1 MKTFAILVLLIASL
15 LVTACVAP
23 APLVPAQP
31 TQAIPTQP
39 AQTPTDALAPEATAA
54 GVEAS
59 AIPVEALKNATYSG
73 IYDEPITLTDG
84 LFEGE
89 PFAEG
94 DPARPTVAI
103 IDGAE
108 LFGDLN
114 GDGVDD
120 AVIFLLERGGGSGA
134 FTYVAAQLNQDGQPV
149 DAGAVRIEDRIG
161 VKSAAV
167 VDGQIMLEIITQGP
181 GDVACCG
188 THKAHKTYALQDG
201 RLSET
206 TPAGGE
212 LVQISAVDLDGTSWT
227 LLALDG
233 QPAPADTAATLSF
246 QANQV
251 SGSGGC
257 NSYSASFSL
266 GEDNPFVMTIGP
278 FAATEKSCPEP
289 AGSQESAYL
298 AALGSVERW
307 GYDFGRLALYYAGGQ
322 EVESRL
328 LFAPQA
334 APGAITDQAI
344 ELVPPPTE
352 DLLMLRAHPWQWI
365 SFTNPLEVVEIEDPA
380 SYRVSFNPDASLA
393 VTADCNDVVGFYQG
407 EWGEALTIA
416 VDPAALADCG
426 PGSRSAQFVTLLG
439 AGARYFFEG
448 ENLFIDLFADGGTMG
463 FAPSGEVTA
472 PDPDDYMA
480 ASSISKDGFAIN
492 DEEMRQLDGQEVM
505 LWGYVDHGNI
515 YGDEG
520 AKTILGDWWSG
531 AGPDA
536 ATWRFNLKA
545 RAGDAAGKSFA
556 VTIPNDAGRDELL
569 RRFVADAQAQ
579 QPTRVFVTGWLTT
592 FEAPS
597 GDRVRT
603 GLMLDVQSSSNIRPD

>member
-1 MKTFAILVLLIASL
+1 MKTTITLLLLIASL
-15 LVTACVAP
+15 LAVACAAP
-23 APLVPAQP
+23 AAPAQAP
-31 TQAIPTQP
+31 ATEQP
-39 AQTPTDALAPEATAA
+39 AETAGIA
-54 GVEAS
+54 
-59 AIPVEALKNATYSG
+59 VEALKNATFSG
-73 IYDEPITLTDG
+73 IYDEPIALAGG
-84 LFEGE
+84 LYQGE
-89 PFAEG
+89 PLSEG
-94 DPARPTVAI
+94 DPARPTVEY
-103 IDGAE
+103 IDGVE
-108 LFGDLN
+108 LTGDLD

-120 AVIFLLERGGGSGA
+120 AVVFLLERGGGSGA
-134 FTYVAAQLNQDGQPV
+134 FTYVAAQLNQDGQPA

-161 VKSAAV
+161 VKLAAV
-167 VDGQIMLEIITQGP
+167 EDGQIMLEIITQGP

-188 THKAHKTYALQDG
+188 THKAHKTYALQDE
-201 RLSET
+201 RLLET

-212 LVQISAVDLDGTSWT
+212 LVRISAADLDGTSWT

-233 QPAPADTAATLSF
+233 QPALADTAATLSF
-246 QANQV
+246 LANQV

-266 GEDNPFVMTIGP
+266 GEDNPLVMTIGP
-278 FAATEKSCPEP
+278 LTATDKSCPEL

-298 AALGSVERW
+298 AALDDVARW

-322 EVESRL
+322 DGESRL

-334 APGAITDQAI
+334 VSETAALPAP
-344 ELVPPPTE
+344 ELAPPPTE
-352 DLLMLRAHPWQWI
+352 DLLMLRAHPWQWV

-393 VTADCNDVVGFYQG
+393 ITADCNDVVGFYQG
-407 EWGEALTIA
+407 EWGGALTIT
-416 VDPAALADCG
+416 VDPATLAECG
-426 PGSRSAQFVTLLG
+426 PASRSARFVTLLN

-448 ENLFIDLFADGGTMG
+448 DNLYIDLMADGGAMG

-472 PDPDDYMA
+472 PDPDDYLA
-480 ASSISKDGFAIN
+480 ASSISRNGFAID

-531 AGPDA
+531 EGPDA

-545 RAGDAAGKSFA
+545 NADDQIGNSFA
-556 VTIPNDAGRDELL
+556 VHVANDAGRDELL
-569 RRFVADAQAQ
+569 RQFVADARAQ
-579 QPTRVFVTGWLTT
+579 QPTKVYVTGRLAT

-597 GDRVRT
+597 SDRVRT
-603 GLMLDVQSSSNIRPD
+603 GLMLDVQSSSDIRLD